1 VTVEPRDGTRDLDAL
16 AERIRTKEAVVGVI
30 GLGYVGLPLL
40 VAARKAGY
48 PVVGLDTAEER
59 IGALR
64 EGQSYLTDVTESEV
78 NALDND
84 SLSTDWAILQAAEVV
99 AITVPTPLV
108 DQAPDLSYVEAAAEA
123 AGKTLGRGNLVIL
136 ESTTYPGTTEEVVL
150 PLLEKHS
157 GLTAGEDFALAYSP
171 ERINPGQ
178 DEFGVEDIP
187 KVVGGLTE
195 RCRDL
200 AVSFYQGF
208 IRQVVAT
215 SGPREAELAKLIENT
230 FRHVNIALVNEL
242 AIVAKELDVDI
253 WEAISAA
260 ATKPF
265 GFMPFWPGPGVGGHC
280 IPIDPSYLSWRVT
293 QRLGYSNGFIEHA
306 NGINRRMP
314 RYIVDRVTQLLNDNG
329 IPVKG
334 AKVLAIGAAYK
345 PGVSDLRDSPALE
358 VMELLAKRGAVVSY
372 HDEFA
377 PEISVPTGKL
387 TSVPLTDDTLRNRDC
402 VLILTAQAGVDWQW
416 VVEKGPLIFDT
427 RGVTERIERPGLE
440 RL

>member
-1 VTVEPRDGTRDLDAL
+1 MTAEPRDGTRPLDDLAD
-16 AERIRTKEAVVGVI
+16 RIRTKEAVVGVI

-48 PVVGLDTAEER
+48 PVVGLDTDERR
-59 IGALR
+59 IGSLR
-64 EGQSYLTDVTESEV
+64 EGKSYLTDVTESEV
-78 NALDND
+78 RALDDD
-84 SLSTDWAILQAAEVV
+84 SLSMDETILRRADVV
-99 AITVPTPLV
+99 TITVPTPLV

-123 AGKTLGRGNLVIL
+123 AGRTLSPGNLVIL

-178 DEFGVEDIP
+178 DEYGVEDIP

-215 SGPREAELAKLIENT
+215 SGPREAEMAKLIENT

-242 AIVAKELDVDI
+242 AIVARELDVDI
-253 WEAISAA
+253 WEAIRAA

-314 RYIVDRVTQLLNDNG
+314 RYIVDRITQLLNDNG
-329 IPVKG
+329 IAAKG

-345 PGVSDLRDSPALE
+345 PGVADLRDSPALD
-358 VMELLAKRGAVVSY
+358 VIELLAKRGAVVSY
-372 HDEFA
+372 HDEFV
-377 PEISVPTGKL
+377 PEVSLPTGDL
-387 TSVPLTDDTLRNRDC
+387 TSVPLTEDMLRNHDC
-402 VLILTAQAGVDWQW
+402 VVILTAQERVDWQW
-416 VVEKGPLIFDT
+416 VVDKGPLIFDT
-427 RGVTERIERPGLE
+427 RGVTGSMDLPNVA